1 MVAGVIVGL
10 VVAGELGFE
19 TVGFNTGVVG
29 VGFSVGIVVI
39 GVVTSIC
46 LLLIE
51 MENRGCLSP
60 LCLFTSFSE
69 PEDRAHLNRMK
80 NKITRE

>member
-1 MVAGVIVGL
+1 MVVVAGVIVGL

-39 GVVTSIC
+39 GVVTSIF
-46 LLLIE
+46 LLIFE
-51 MENRGCLSP
+51 TENTGCLSP
-60 LCLFTSFSE
+60 LCIFTSFSE
-69 PEDRAHLNRMK
+69 PEVKTKLK
-80 NKITRE
+80 

>member
-1 MVAGVIVGL
+1 MVVAGVIVGL
-10 VVAGELGFE
+10 LVAGELGFE
-19 TVGFNTGVVG
+19 TVGFSTGVVG

-46 LLLIE
+46 LLIID

-60 LCLFTSFSE
+60 LYLLTSFSKSE
-69 PEDRAHLNRMK
+69 VK
-80 NKITRE
+80 TS